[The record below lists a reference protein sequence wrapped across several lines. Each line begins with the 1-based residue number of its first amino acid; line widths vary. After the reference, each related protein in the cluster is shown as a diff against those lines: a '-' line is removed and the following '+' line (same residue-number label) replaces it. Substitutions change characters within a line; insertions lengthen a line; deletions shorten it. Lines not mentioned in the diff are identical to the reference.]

1 MKAHSLRIFLVSSV
15 PGSSLMSAFHELKGI
30 RCDIQVYSA

>member
-1 MKAHSLRIFLVSSV
+1 MKALSLRIFLVSSV
-15 PGSSLMSAFHELKGI
+15 HSSSLMRAFHELKGI